1 MNNYDDSITLIEN
14 YLDLHNHEYQS
25 HDNQIEI
32 YSLNKNIIFIS
43 IKNNEFIIT
52 SDKVQYKFLEISE
65 SFFKKLDSLLTNF

>member
-14 YLDLHNHEYQS
+14 YLDSYNHEYQS

-32 YSLNKNIIFIS
+32 YSLNKNIIIIS
-43 IKNNEFIIT
+43 IKNNELIIT